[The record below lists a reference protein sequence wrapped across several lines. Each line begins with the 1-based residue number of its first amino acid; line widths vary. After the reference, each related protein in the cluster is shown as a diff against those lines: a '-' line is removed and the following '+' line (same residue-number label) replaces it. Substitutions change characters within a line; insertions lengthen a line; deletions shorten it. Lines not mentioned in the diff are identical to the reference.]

1 MENCITVGEMIAET
15 KELNRGAYS
24 DSQLMKWLSD
34 VDARL
39 YQEVICTH
47 VGIISAWS
55 PYEHME
61 DPLLIPAA
69 WREVYRHWLD
79 AKIYL
84 AGGETNR
91 YNNAAALYNTA
102 LSNYTN
108 WYNRTHRPLHQ
119 ANITF

>member
-47 VGIISAWS
+47 VGSIWRTLCSFLRHGVRYIGIGWMQKSILLAVRPTDTIMQQRSIIQHYQIIQTGIIEHIA
-55 PYEHME
+55 PYIK
-61 DPLLIPAA
+61 PI
-69 WREVYRHWLD
+69 
-79 AKIYL
+79 
-84 AGGETNR
+84 
-91 YNNAAALYNTA
+91 
-102 LSNYTN
+102 
-108 WYNRTHRPLHQ
+108 
-119 ANITF
+119 